1 MWVTKLPDCHGAGRV
16 RIVGRR
22 PRHGAHPAGNHPAGN
37 HPAGNHPAGN
47 LLTRRETLRYHQR
60 RFI

>member
-1 MWVTKLPDCHGAGRV
+1 MWVTKLPDCTGPGGFASLAAD
-16 RIVGRR
+16 
-22 PRHGAHPAGNHPAGN
+22 PRHVA